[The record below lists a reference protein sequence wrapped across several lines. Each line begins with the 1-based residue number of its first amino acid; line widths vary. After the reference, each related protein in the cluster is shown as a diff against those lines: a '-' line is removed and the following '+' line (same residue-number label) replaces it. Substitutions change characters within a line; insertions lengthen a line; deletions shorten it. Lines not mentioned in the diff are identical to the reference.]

1 MLSHYPDGSAGIALL
16 LLRFSCALT
25 GFSALAFLWPVPA
38 AGNAAM
44 IASSIM
50 ALALAAGF
58 STRITALLLGAALI
72 ADLPITSGSFAPFLL
87 ALAGAAGALL
97 LLGPG
102 AYSLDALRY
111 GRRVIRLERRS
122 PDRGGHH

>member
-38 AGNAAM
+38 GGNAAV
-44 IASSIM
+44 IASGIL

-58 STRITALLLGAALI
+58 STRMAALLLGVALI
-72 ADLPITSGSFAPFLL
+72 ADLVVANGRFAPFLL
-87 ALAGAAGALL
+87 ALTGMAGALL

-122 PDRGGHH
+122 PDRGGLH

>member
-1 MLSHYPDGSAGIALL
+1 MISHYPDGSAGIALL
-16 LLRFSCALT
+16 LLRSSCALT
-25 GFSALAFLWPVPA
+25 GFPALAYLWPA
-38 AGNAAM
+38 SAGGNAAT
-44 IASSIM
+44 IASGIM

-58 STRITALLLGAALI
+58 STRMTALLLGVALV
-72 ADLPITSGSFAPFLL
+72 ADLFIASGSPAPNLV
-87 ALAGAAGALL
+87 ALAGVAGALV

>member
-1 MLSHYPDGSAGIALL
+1 MISHYPDGSAGIALL

-25 GFSALAFLWPVPA
+25 GFPTLAHLWPAPA
-38 AGNAAM
+38 GGNAAT
-44 IASSIM
+44 IASGIM
-50 ALALAAGF
+50 ALALASGF
-58 STRITALLLGAALI
+58 STRITALLLGVALI
-72 ADLPITSGSFAPFLL
+72 ADLSITSGSFAPFLL
-87 ALAGAAGALL
+87 ALAGVAGTLV

-122 PDRGGHH
+122 PDQGGHH

>member
-25 GFSALAFLWPVPA
+25 GFPALACLWPA
-38 AGNAAM
+38 SAGGNAAM
-44 IASSIM
+44 IASGIM

-58 STRITALLLGAALI
+58 STRMAALLLGVALI
-72 ADLPITSGSFAPFLL
+72 ADLFIASGRFTPFLL
-87 ALAGAAGALL
+87 ALAGMAGALI

-122 PDRGGHH
+122 PDRGGVH